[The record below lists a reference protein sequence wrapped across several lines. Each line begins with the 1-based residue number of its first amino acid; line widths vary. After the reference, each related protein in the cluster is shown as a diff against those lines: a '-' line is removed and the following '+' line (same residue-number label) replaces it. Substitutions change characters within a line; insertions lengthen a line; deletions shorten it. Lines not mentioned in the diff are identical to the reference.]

1 MTEILL
7 IIFHVF
13 LIALVF
19 SINPLAYNEK
29 LLSHNK
35 ITLPENISFNFLL
48 TANMILILSF
58 FNLKLTQIIICY
70 SIYIIFLIFFF
81 LKNKFFESS
90 KKKLLFLPSLI
101 IIVLISLIIT
111 LDISNKLVLSWDSEK
126 FWLYK
131 KLNFYNNF
139 SIENLQNLQRPHYP
153 FLGGLLGSF
162 FWKISFIS
170 HEYASRLFLGLVYV
184 VSIYSL
190 IENIKTTTLH
200 RLLFLLLFILIT
212 YDYLKLF
219 SGNQE
224 ILIFVF
230 ISLALNTCYKI
241 KNNHNIFLNLFIF
254 FLSCNLLIWTK
265 QEGYFYVFFLLFTL
279 FFTLKLKPHQ
289 KIYCI
294 FLIFCLIFLRILIYK
309 LYGFELSLNKD
320 VANQITL
327 KIIIESLNIY
337 KIITILKY
345 FIFTFF
351 QNLYLLFGLILIVAN
366 IILKNKFYYI
376 NFYLII
382 NIVFIFLVYLFVND
396 AVQPH
401 EFIVK
406 TGIERIIFNISPIFI
421 LLFVELVNSNQ
432 KINN

>member
-7 IIFHVF
+7 IIFHLV
-13 LIALVF
+13 LISLVF
-19 SINPLAYNEK
+19 SINPLAYNK
-29 LLSHNK
+29 KTLSRNKNALL
-35 ITLPENISFNFLL
+35 ENISFNFLL
-48 TANMILILSF
+48 TANIILILSL

-70 SIYIIFLIFFF
+70 SIYVIFLIFFF
-81 LKNKFFESS
+81 FKKIYFELC
-90 KKKLLFLPSLI
+90 KKKLSFLYSLI
-101 IIVLISLIIT
+101 IIFLISLIIS
-111 LDISNKLVLSWDSEK
+111 LDISNKLILSWDSEK

-139 SIENLQNLQRPHYP
+139 SIENLQNLQRSHYP
-153 FLGGLLGSF
+153 FLGGLIGSF

-190 IENIKTTTLH
+190 IENIKTIILNK
-200 RLLFLLLFILIT
+200 LLFLLLFILIT

-224 ILIFVF
+224 ILIFAF
-230 ISLALNTCYKI
+230 ISFALNSCYNI
-241 KNNHNIFLNLFIF
+241 KSKKNIFFNLFIF

-265 QEGYFYVFFLLFTL
+265 QEGYFYVFFLLFTF
-279 FFTLKLKPHQ
+279 FFTLKLKLEQ
-289 KIYCI
+289 KIFYTVI
-294 FLIFCLIFLRILIYK
+294 VFLLIFLRIIIYK

-320 VANQITL
+320 VANQISPN
-327 KIIIESLNIY
+327 IIIESL
-337 KIITILKY
+337 KIDRVIIILKY
-345 FIFTFF
+345 FIFSFF
-351 QNLYLLFGLILIVAN
+351 QNLYLLFGLILITVN
-366 IILKNKFYYI
+366 IILKNKFSYI
-376 NFYLII
+376 NFYLSI

-401 EFIVK
+401 EFLVK
-406 TGIERIIFNISPIFI
+406 TGIERLIFNISPIFI